1 MLNFVVV
8 QALRSR
14 DTRLEGLSWAETKLG
29 KTYFF
34 IHLFS
39 MLQMLVIYGKL
50 HLGINSNNPQPQ
62 GMYILM
68 EKLDIR

>member
-1 MLNFVVV
+1 MKELENNPRYFIV
-8 QALRSR
+8 QCLILWCTSSEKP
-14 DTRLEGLSWAETKLG
+14 RLQRPEGLSWAETKLG

-50 HLGINSNNPQPQ
+50 T
-62 GMYILM
+62 
-68 EKLDIR
+68 